1 MDEHTYINTHTYQHT
16 FKLCIIPAV
25 SFQEQLTNRKIANH
39 KKTNKLI
46 DMDEYNNNN
55 KKKNKRLN
63 KNRLYVS
70 PWPMLL
76 SSSAAGMVARATCHP
91 LDTCKAVLQV
101 QSRSTKNN
109 NIVNNKILSSSSSSY
124 QNFSQVVRGL
134 YGAEGIRGFYR
145 GFGIAFFGGAPAL
158 CLYLS
163 TYEKSK
169 EYLNTIKIFSN
180 YPAASHFSAGMMAE
194 AVSCILFVP
203 IDICKERLQVQGNT
217 SVKSSIHYNG
227 SIHAVQQIAKT
238 EGIFG
243 LYRAYGATLLSFGP
257 FSAFYFTFYEKF
269 KKHSMGFYN
278 IKEVKDMPF
287 ALHMLNSV
295 GAGMGASFVTNPL
308 DLVKLRLQIQRQG
321 GTGKKDSLP
330 WGRPYRNLFDGLK
343 QMVKHEGFLSLFKGV
358 GARMGF
364 HGPATAISMACY
376 ETFNSKL
383 KPYF

>member
-1 MDEHTYINTHTYQHT
+1 MDEHTYINTHTHQHT

-91 LDTCKAVLQV
+91 LDTCKAILQV

-109 NIVNNKILSSSSSSY
+109 NIVNNKILSSSSY